1 LLVFGQRFFCK
12 ESFIQN
18 IIQPINRL
26 PNLPRHIVI
35 FWLTVEAETAS
46 FFIDTMHHVSPTSS
60 TQLDEGGYS
69 EKQNLS
75 HGYFQGIIHNANK
88 SNESNKTSST
98 ETPTKATQNDTENP
112 CHRVTFSSCLV
123 TAVKTRPRTRTEEK
137 PNLYW
142 TANEIASIRCHEQG
156 KDEKEAKF
164 SNDLDESDLRYLYCR
179 IEKALITCHL
189 NIVSS
194 LMRVFSPLYW
204 SLLPMRRRKVHI
216 CLVCYPHYD

>member
-1 LLVFGQRFFCK
+1 
-12 ESFIQN
+12 
-18 IIQPINRL
+18 
-26 PNLPRHIVI
+26 
-35 FWLTVEAETAS
+35 
-46 FFIDTMHHVSPTSS
+46 MHHVSPTSS

-164 SNDLDESDLRYLYCR
+164 SNDLDESDLRYRMERRDYHEISIRLPLEMEDVSWESSKSILQDREGTDNLSFELCLKSDESVLSP
-179 IEKALITCHL
+179 ILVAVTDEEEKGPHL
-189 NIVSS
+189 
-194 LMRVFSPLYW
+194 LG
-204 SLLPMRRRKVHI
+204 LLPS
-216 CLVCYPHYD
+216 L